1 MKPTELRLGNLF
13 IEKHSQEIIEVIEL
27 KKDAIVFT
35 GSFKDA
41 WQAVPI
47 PLTYEWMKKL
57 GFDTMDYEVDV
68 IEWGMSDDPYF
79 SIEQAG
85 VPPEDKP
92 YMFTYDVG
100 MGETEIEVKYVHELQ
115 NLYFAIKRKELKC
128 TS

>member
-1 MKPTELRLGNLF
+1 MEAIELRLGNYVMYYGGSDIPSHREVDLF
-13 IEKHSQEIIEVIEL
+13 TIDAVLRGHSH
-27 KKDAIVFT
+27 DF
-35 GSFKDA
+35 G
-41 WQAVPI
+41 PI
-47 PLTYEWMKKL
+47 PLTYSWMKKL

-115 NLYFAIKRKELKC
+115 NLYFAIKRKELAI
-128 TS
+128 